1 VRQDDA
7 GTGTATRSPIASP
20 GNEVPLNE
28 LAKGNIVERRKA
40 KRNQIQVDIEIAHP
54 GAPRCGGYADNISRT
69 GVSIILWDGEIPT
82 RQRSVILSF
91 KIWTGSETL
100 YRKIYARV
108 VRLEQE
114 KIALEF
120 AEHDFIAEAIIHDLM
135 FYKSRERRTSARTLA
150 EYDKTVAVS
159 PVRITDPGQ

>member
-1 VRQDDA
+1 
-7 GTGTATRSPIASP
+7 
-20 GNEVPLNE
+20 
-28 LAKGNIVERRKA
+28 
-40 KRNQIQVDIEIAHP
+40 
-54 GAPRCGGYADNISRT
+54 
-69 GVSIILWDGEIPT
+69 
-82 RQRSVILSF
+82 VILNF

-120 AEHDFIAEAIIHDLM
+120 AEHDFITEAIIHDLM
-135 FYKSRERRTSARTLA
+135 FYKNRERRTSARALA

>member
-1 VRQDDA
+1 
-7 GTGTATRSPIASP
+7 
-20 GNEVPLNE
+20 
-28 LAKGNIVERRKA
+28 VERRKA

-82 RQRSVILSF
+82 RQRSVILNF
-91 KIWTGSETL
+91 RIWTGSETL

-108 VRLEQE
+108 VRVEEE

-120 AEHDFIAEAIIHDLM
+120 AEHDSIAKAIIYDLM
-135 FYKSRERRTSARTLA
+135 SYKNRERRTSARTLV
-150 EYDKTVAVS
+150 EYDKTVSVS
-159 PVRITDPGQ
+159 PARITDPGQ

>member
-1 VRQDDA
+1 M
-7 GTGTATRSPIASP
+7 
-20 GNEVPLNE
+20 
-28 LAKGNIVERRKA
+28 ERRKA

-82 RQRSVILSF
+82 SQRSVILDF
-91 KIWTGSETL
+91 RIWTGSETL

-120 AEHDFIAEAIIHDLM
+120 AEHDPVAEAIILDLM
-135 FYKSRERRTSARTLA
+135 FYKNRERRTSARTLA
-150 EYDKTVAVS
+150 EYDTIVAVT

>member
-1 VRQDDA
+1 M
-7 GTGTATRSPIASP
+7 
-20 GNEVPLNE
+20 
-28 LAKGNIVERRKA
+28 ERRKA

-82 RQRSVILSF
+82 SQRSVILNF
-91 KIWTGSETL
+91 RIWTGSETL

-120 AEHDFIAEAIIHDLM
+120 AEHDPVAEAIILDLM
-135 FYKSRERRTSARTLA
+135 FYKNRERRTSARTLT
-150 EYDKTVAVS
+150 EYYNTVAVG